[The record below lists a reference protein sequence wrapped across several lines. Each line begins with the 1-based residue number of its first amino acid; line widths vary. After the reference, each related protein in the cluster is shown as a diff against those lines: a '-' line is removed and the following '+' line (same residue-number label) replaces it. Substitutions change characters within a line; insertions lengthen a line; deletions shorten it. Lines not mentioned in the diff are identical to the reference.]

1 MTAEVLLGTQG
12 WGYPAWVGPFYPHGT
27 KQAGMLQ
34 IYSRAFRT
42 VEVDSTFYGTPPEA
56 VVREWRERVPQDF
69 VFALKIPQEITHTRQ
84 LTDVQELLNQFLER
98 ARLLGDTL
106 GPLLVQLSPAFRAT
120 DEHESILAEFIG
132 QLPAEF
138 RWAVEF
144 RDPRWVTTAMLERL
158 RSHNIALAL
167 VDGRWIRRRTVLDL
181 IRQPTADFAYIRWMG
196 PTRSI
201 IDYSRVQVDRD
212 RELAQWGDAIRAL
225 AERVRTVYGYFNNHF
240 QGHSPQSAR
249 SLQRAVG
256 QTPMDPK
263 ALRQQVE
270 LFS

>member
-1 MTAEVLLGTQG
+1 MGTSLCS
-12 WGYPAWVGPFYPHGT
+12 PI
-27 KQAGMLQ
+27 QA
-34 IYSRAFRT
+34 T
-42 VEVDSTFYGTPPEA
+42 E
-56 VVREWRERVPQDF
+56 
-69 VFALKIPQEITHTRQ
+69 
-84 LTDVQELLNQFLER
+84 
-98 ARLLGDTL
+98 
-106 GPLLVQLSPAFRAT
+106 
-120 DEHESILAEFIG
+120 EHESILAEFIG
-132 QLPAEF
+132 QLPAQF
-138 RWAVEF
+138 QWAVEF

-167 VDGRWIRRRTVLDL
+167 VDGRWIRRRMVLDL
-181 IRQPTADFAYIRWMG
+181 IHQPTADFAYVRWMG

-212 RELAQWGDAIRAL
+212 RELGQWAEAIRAL
-225 AERVRTVYGYFNNHF
+225 SDRVRTVYGYFNNHF

-256 QTPMDPK
+256 QTPTDPK